1 MVVSIKLHA
10 HGAAKS
16 IPTRTAISQKQPTL
30 LLQSCLSLF
39 SRFLHISLTK
49 FRHYGAQYRKKAEIA
64 RMEIHFYAS
73 YKNFMKYACLMQK
86 TLAK

>member
-30 LLQSCLSLF
+30 LLQSLF
-39 SRFLHISLTK
+39 IRFLHISLTK